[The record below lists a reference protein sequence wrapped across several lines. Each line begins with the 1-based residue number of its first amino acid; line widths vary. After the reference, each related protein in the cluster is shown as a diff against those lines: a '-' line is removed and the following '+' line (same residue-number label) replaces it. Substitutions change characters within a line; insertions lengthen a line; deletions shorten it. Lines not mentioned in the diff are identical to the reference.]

1 MNKEEREK
9 IKAMLPRGYA
19 RRIFLETKISLATIY
34 DTINGKSSNQVVIDA
49 AIRIAAEE
57 KEKVEKNKTLISSL

>member
-1 MNKEEREK
+1 MK

-19 RRIFLETKISLATIY
+19 RRIFEETGISLATIY
-34 DTINGKSSNQVVIDA
+34 DTINGKSGNQVVIDA

-57 KEKVEKNKTLISSL
+57 KEKKEKNKTLISAL